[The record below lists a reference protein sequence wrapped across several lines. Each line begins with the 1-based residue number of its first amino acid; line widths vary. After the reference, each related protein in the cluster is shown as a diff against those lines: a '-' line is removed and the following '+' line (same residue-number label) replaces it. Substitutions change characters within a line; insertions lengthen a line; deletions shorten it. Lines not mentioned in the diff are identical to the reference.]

1 LKSTRQITEA
11 GLFAGIL
18 VIFIVGSFYIPVI
31 GTALY
36 FLAPLPMIVLSIRN
50 TPVNVVVAAIVGSL
64 LSSLLVSFMV
74 GLSMGTLA
82 LCIGLPMG
90 LAIKRFE
97 SPLKAMAIGALGA
110 LVALILSL
118 GMMNFIMGISLDQT
132 IDEMFS
138 FSKDFQAEM
147 DQTIESYSASLSAEQ
162 QARIKSALGDS
173 AKSMDNMM
181 EMVKLLVPAS
191 LFLMSAM
198 FAAINYL
205 FSIPVLKRL
214 KIAHR
219 PLGSFKNFSYPLHMA
234 YGSAGMLF
242 GAYVLGKVGVVDM
255 TTAMLNFIY
264 LFVMVFY
271 IQGLAVGYFFLR
283 RSMAKGISITILVAV
298 SLFGL
303 INYIALIGFM
313 DVILDVRRLQPKKR

>member
-1 LKSTRQITEA
+1 MKSTRQITEA

-36 FLAPLPMIVLSIRN
+36 FLAPLPIIILSIRN
-50 TPVNVVVAAIVGSL
+50 TPINVIVSGIVASL
-64 LSSLLVSFMV
+64 LSSLLVSFVV
-74 GLSMGTLA
+74 GLSMGALA

-110 LVALILSL
+110 LIALILSL
-118 GMMNFIMGISLDQT
+118 GMMNFILGVSIDQT
-132 IDEMFS
+132 IDEIFS
-138 FSKDFQAEM
+138 FSKEFQTEM
-147 DQTIESYSASLSAEQ
+147 DQTIESYSATLSPDQQEQ
-162 QARIKSALGDS
+162 VKTALKDS
-173 AKSMDNMM
+173 ADTMDNMM
-181 EMVKLLVPAS
+181 EMVKLLLPAS

-198 FAAINYL
+198 FAGLNYL
-205 FSIPVLKRL
+205 VSIPVLKRL

-234 YGSAGMLF
+234 YGSAAMLF
-242 GAYVLGKVGVVDM
+242 GAYVLGTMGIVDM
-255 TTAMLNFIY
+255 TTVMLNFIY

-271 IQGLAVGYFFLR
+271 VQGLAVGYFFLR
-283 RSMAKGISITILVAV
+283 RSMAKGLSVTILVAV
-298 SLFGL
+298 SLLGL